1 MLVIILGGMA
11 WVAYQEMDEA
21 VKMDKKETLERV
33 LRVIDDCDVRVL
45 ADGELLELDAYLHN
59 LQVEIDEEMRN
70 RSLGIWGEE

>member
-11 WVAYQEMDEA
+11 WVAYQEMDEV
-21 VKMDKKETLERV
+21 VKMDKKEAVERL

-59 LQVEIDEEMRN
+59 LQVEIDAEMRN